1 MKYSRSN
8 IVLQKSI
15 EAAKAAIEL
24 YNKPEFPYRNESF
37 SILMINAWELLL
49 KAKKLKENHNKMTS
63 IYVKEKIKN
72 KKGTITNREMYRKA
86 MLLADTLTCKIEA
99 QDELDK
105 NKEKGRLTP
114 LYVQSD
120 ESDNEDENY
129 EI

>member
-49 KAKKLKENHNKMTS
+49 KADDKRQTEKSGKKQKS
-63 IYVKEKIKN
+63 
-72 KKGTITNREMYRKA
+72 
-86 MLLADTLTCKIEA
+86 
-99 QDELDK
+99 
-105 NKEKGRLTP
+105 
-114 LYVQSD
+114 
-120 ESDNEDENY
+120 
-129 EI
+129 